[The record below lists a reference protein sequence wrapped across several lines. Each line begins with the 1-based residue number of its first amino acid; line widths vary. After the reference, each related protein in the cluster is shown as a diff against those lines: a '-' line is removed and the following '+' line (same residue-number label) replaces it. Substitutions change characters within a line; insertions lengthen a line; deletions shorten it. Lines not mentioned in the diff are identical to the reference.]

1 MDSLRQAVE
10 DLCEWRADHEHILRP
25 LGLCSGLPPLQGR
38 GPNTVN
44 STNSDASSKRA
55 GPMGGGEAG
64 IAKMDVDG
72 NASQKREIGSD
83 GAGGGGAGSRETG
96 EKITLQNLSACI
108 HAAEKIAVGRS
119 LKEVREMRT
128 VLQRAND
135 WIEQCQSLCPRRQ
148 SKRRVQPSSKP
159 TFDRLKSLIAEGLAS
174 PVGVTDEV
182 NRVRRHIAEAESC
195 QQSAQSVI
203 DKACSDLADQTVER
217 KDLWRKEDEECR
229 QKGNSRQEQQPS
241 EKPKDSEQLSVEVA
255 EEDKSDENRGQ
266 GKPADAGNDGDS
278 DDDSDDVDRE
288 DELDEA
294 EEAIGKALEQL
305 LLTSRDISV
314 FMPEELVAEKVQKII
329 GWARYENTRNRGDG
343 PQGRIVK
350 DKRA

>member
-1 MDSLRQAVE
+1 MDSLRQAVK
-10 DLCEWRADHEHILRP
+10 DLCEWRADYEHILRP
-25 LGLCSGLPPLQGR
+25 LGLCSGLPPLHGR
-38 GPNTVN
+38 GPNTAN
-44 STNSDASSKRA
+44 ATSSDASSKHA
-55 GPMGGGEAG
+55 GPVGGGEAG
-64 IAKMDVDG
+64 IAKMDVGG
-72 NASQKREIGSD
+72 NTSQGDTREIGSY
-83 GAGGGGAGSRETG
+83 GASGGGAGSREAG
-96 EKITLQNLSACI
+96 EKIMLQNLSACI

-119 LKEVREMRT
+119 LKEVREMRA

-217 KDLWRKEDEECR
+217 KEIWRKEDEECR
-229 QKGNSRQEQQPS
+229 QRGNSRQEKQPS
-241 EKPKDSEQLSVEVA
+241 ENPKDSAQRSVQAA
-255 EEDKSDENRGQ
+255 EGDKNDENRQ
-266 GKPADAGNDGDS
+266 GKPAGAGNDGDS
-278 DDDSDDVDRE
+278 DDESDDVDRE

-305 LLTSRDISV
+305 LLTSRDITV

-329 GWARYENTRNRGDG
+329 GWARYEDTRVRGDG
-343 PQGRIVK
+343 P
-350 DKRA
+350 